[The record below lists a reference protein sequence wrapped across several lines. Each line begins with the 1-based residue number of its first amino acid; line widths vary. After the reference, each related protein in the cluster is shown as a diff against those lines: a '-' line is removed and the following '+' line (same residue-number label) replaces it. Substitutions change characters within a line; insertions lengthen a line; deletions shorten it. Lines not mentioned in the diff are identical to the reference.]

1 MKRIPLIEHFRNMWV
16 IYYNG
21 PCGGARGGD
30 GAKALGHERRRAP
43 EFSAADRAPD
53 RWHFLKNCCKNY
65 INTF

>member
-30 GAKALGHERRRAP
+30 GAKALGTGGGGRLN
-43 EFSAADRAPD
+43 
-53 RWHFLKNCCKNY
+53 FLPL
-65 INTF
+65 IGRPIAGIF